1 MGRGGGVRLHS
12 ATRPASALA
21 AIGAGAQPPPPPPP
35 PPSQVGPRLELEIV
49 KVEEGL
55 CDGRVLFHK
64 YQQRSAAQAAEQQQ
78 DWDERAAVRE
88 ERRKQQVGGRQ
99 KGWGVGTAESGSC
112 KRLLLHAVP
121 HCGSLADIAVRHC
134 CQPCSL
140 PAALL
145 CACRRRTC
153 GASRQS

>member
-1 MGRGGGVRLHS
+1 
-12 ATRPASALA
+12 
-21 AIGAGAQPPPPPPP
+21 
-35 PPSQVGPRLELEIV
+35 VGPRLELEIV

-121 HCGSLADIAVRHC
+121 HCGSLADIAV
-134 CQPCSL
+134 S
-140 PAALL
+140 PAPFLL
-145 CACRRRTC
+145 RYCVRAGGECAAQAGRAEAQAAR
-153 GASRQS
+153 G